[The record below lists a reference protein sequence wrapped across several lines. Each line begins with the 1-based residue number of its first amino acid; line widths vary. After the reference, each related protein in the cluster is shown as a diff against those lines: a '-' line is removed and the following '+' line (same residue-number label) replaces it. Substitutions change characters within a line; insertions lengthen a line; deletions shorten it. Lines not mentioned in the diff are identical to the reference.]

1 MNTVVFW
8 IISIITIALS
18 EICHPPIEWW
28 VPVSAVAWA
37 LILISLAVAFFV
49 RKKSEAA
56 LNAGLVALFIFWEYA
71 IISVFSFTQVSYQ
84 YTGIIVGSFWYAFSY
99 LGYNSEYFFS
109 VIMMERKSDVC
120 NGIIFIP
127 KT

>member
-1 MNTVVFW
+1 MNTFVFC

-49 RKKSEAA
+49 RKKSKAA
-56 LNAGLVALFIFWEYA
+56 LNAGLVAFFIFWEYA
-71 IISVFSFTQVSYQ
+71 IISVFSFIRIFDDLMSDPIEEKVAY
-84 YTGIIVGSFWYAFSY
+84 GIGAIVFLIIANFANKK
-99 LGYNSEYFFS
+99 LGE
-109 VIMMERKSDVC
+109 IAEAE
-120 NGIIFIP
+120 
-127 KT
+127 